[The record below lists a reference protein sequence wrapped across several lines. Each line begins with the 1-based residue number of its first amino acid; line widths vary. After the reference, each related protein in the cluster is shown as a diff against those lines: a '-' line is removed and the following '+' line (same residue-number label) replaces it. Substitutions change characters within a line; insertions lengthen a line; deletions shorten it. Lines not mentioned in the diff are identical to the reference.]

1 MKKLLNEIDDWLSTK
16 DAWPVVCY
24 LRKFLKV

>member
-1 MKKLLNEIDDWLSTK
+1 MKKIFNEIDDWFSTK
-16 DAWPVVCY
+16 DARPVVCY